1 MQSYLVVSDRNAIAL
16 FSRGISGPVSMLNL
30 LRFREEADYSAHP
43 ELAPTSPISGREA
56 YMKYVRHTAPFLAAS
71 GGEILH
77 LGEGGSY
84 LIGPED
90 SGWDMAMI
98 IRQASVDA
106 FMAFASNQ
114 DYLEGIGHRVA
125 ALKDARILPLT
136 DISLQ

>member
-1 MQSYLVVSDRNAIAL
+1 
-16 FSRGISGPVSMLNL
+16 MLNL

-43 ELAPTSPISGREA
+43 ELAPAVPISGRAA
-56 YMKYVRHTAPFLAAS
+56 YMNYVKHTAPFLKES
-71 GGEILH
+71 GGEILY
-77 LGEGGSY
+77 LGDGGSY

-114 DYLEGIGHRVA
+114 DYLQGIGHRVA
-125 ALKDARILPLT
+125 AVRDSRILPLT
-136 DISLQ
+136 AVEL